1 VRRCARR
8 LLRLLLLRRQL
19 TGDRMMAV
27 SRVPRR
33 RRRRRTGGALVGRR
47 RRRRRGVQRV
57 LRRRR
62 RRLRRIRRVRRPT
75 AGGERREHVTHRRAI
90 RTTLQSHQHPHRYQ
104 HRSIQTAAFNP
115 PHLWPPCVADA
126 DIIFSSYGFLY
137 LSSFLFPRLIS
148 AIADCMPTILPH
160 TVWP

>member
-1 VRRCARR
+1 MRRCARR

-33 RRRRRTGGALVGRR
+33 RRRRTGDALVGRR

-62 RRLRRIRRVRRPT
+62 RRLRRIRRVGRPS

-90 RTTLQSHQHPHRYQ
+90 RTTLQSQQHQ
-104 HRSIQTAAFNP
+104 HRSPQTAAFNP
-115 PHLWPPCVADA
+115 PYLWSPYGIGQT
-126 DIIFSSYGFLY
+126 IIFLPCGYY
-137 LSSFLFPRLIS
+137 LSFFSSPNLSGRRL
-148 AIADCMPTILPH
+148 DVYH
-160 TVWP
+160 TSTHGVALVRI